1 MKEKKASLE
10 KADRGNLYSRYVLQN
25 NSHILK
31 GKYLNVPQNS
41 ENVENIFMYMC
52 SMCYMN
58 SAYIITF
65 NSNIYTHVKI
75 LEIH

>member
-31 GKYLNVPQNS
+31 GKYLKVPYNS

-52 SMCYMN
+52 SMPN